1 MVLLLSGESG
11 REKDAI
17 CAKGIFFLFFCM
29 EKSPHFEDRHCNL
42 QKANLCDRTADSTE
56 KQVVAFKCC
65 SVATFGLRGSCT
77 GSTVDRVKWEPYMTD
92 IVCRLKF
99 KMEDKIED
107 VNGMWETALRP
118 WIRDYSDDP

>member
-1 MVLLLSGESG
+1 
-11 REKDAI
+11 
-17 CAKGIFFLFFCM
+17 
-29 EKSPHFEDRHCNL
+29 
-42 QKANLCDRTADSTE
+42 
-56 KQVVAFKCC
+56 
-65 SVATFGLRGSCT
+65 
-77 GSTVDRVKWEPYMTD
+77 MTD